1 MAVNKQSILLKSREL
16 FERFGYQKTTLT
28 DIAKSVGKVKTAIYY
43 YFSGKE
49 EIFAQL
55 VQVEA
60 EEFYLK
66 LRAVVEAEEDPQRK
80 LEMFVTARIHL
91 MQEISKRYHFLKEE
105 FLELLPIV
113 EKNRAVYYKLE
124 IELIQR
130 ILEEGQA
137 RSDFQVVAPQ
147 FSATM
152 LVNSLKGLE
161 IQMFVTDQIVVEGLD
176 LEAFRNFILYGCIQS
191 NPVIHQ
197 K

>member
-1 MAVNKQSILLKSREL
+1 MSNHKHDILSKSKEL

-55 VQVEA
+55 VELESA
-60 EEFYLK
+60 E
-66 LRAVVEAEEDPQRK
+66 
-80 LEMFVTARIHL
+80 
-91 MQEISKRYHFLKEE
+91 FLKK
-105 FLELLPIV
+105 LKTIV
-113 EKNRAVYYKLE
+113 EKEKTPLAKLEAYVETRISLMQKLSDRYSFLKQEFFELMPVVEEHRKTEYVLE
-124 IELIQR
+124 IEYIEN
-130 ILEEGQA
+130 ILYDGIEKG
-137 RSDFQVVAPQ
+137 DFRLDSPL

-161 IQMFVTDQIVVEGLD
+161 VQMFVTDQFTIKGLNIKD
-176 LEAFRNFILYGCIQS
+176 FKNFILFGVVQR
-191 NPVIHQ
+191 VQ

>member
-1 MAVNKQSILLKSREL
+1 MSENKEVILSKSKEL

-55 VQVEA
+55 VKVEA
-60 EEFYLK
+60 KEFYLK
-66 LRAVVEAEEDPQRK
+66 LESLVEKEADLQRK
-80 LEMFVTARIHL
+80 LELYVEARIHL
-91 MQEISKRYHFLKEE
+91 MQKISKRYHFLKEE

-113 EKNRAVYYKLE
+113 EENRKEYYLLE
-124 IELIQR
+124 IAMVRR
-130 ILEEGQA
+130 IMEEGLA
-137 RSDFQVVAPQ
+137 NEAFYLTSPE

-161 IQMFVTDQIVVEGLD
+161 IQMFVTDQIAVEGLD
-176 LEAFRNFILYGCIQS
+176 LEEFRNFILYGFIQS
-191 NPVIHQ
+191 

>member
-1 MAVNKQSILLKSREL
+1 MEENKGVIISKSKEL

-55 VQVEA
+55 VKVEA

-66 LRAVVEAEEDPQRK
+66 LKSAIQKEEVPLNQ
-80 LEMFVTARIHL
+80 LEIYIESRIKL
-91 MQEISKRYHFLKEE
+91 MQKISKRYNFLKQE
-105 FLELLPIV
+105 FFELMPIV
-113 EKNRAVYYKLE
+113 EKNREEFYQLE
-124 IELIQR
+124 IQMVSE
-130 ILEEGQA
+130 ILEKGLK
-137 RSDFQVVAPQ
+137 RKDFHLDSCL

-161 IQMFVTDQIVVEGLD
+161 VQMFVTDKILIENMN
-176 LEAFRNFILYGCIQS
+176 LENFKNFILFGVVQKNKS
-191 NPVIHQ
+191 N
-197 K
+197 

>member
-1 MAVNKQSILLKSREL
+1 MEENKGVIISKSKEL

-55 VQVEA
+55 VKVEA

-66 LRAVVEAEEDPQRK
+66 LKSAIQKEEVPLNQ
-80 LEMFVTARIHL
+80 LEIYIESRIKL
-91 MQEISKRYHFLKEE
+91 MQKISKRYNFLKQE
-105 FLELLPIV
+105 FFELMPIV
-113 EKNRAVYYKLE
+113 EKNREEFYQLE
-124 IELIQR
+124 IQMVAE
-130 ILEEGQA
+130 ILEKGLK
-137 RSDFQVVAPQ
+137 RKDFHLESCL

-161 IQMFVTDQIVVEGLD
+161 VQMFVTDKILIENMN
-176 LEAFRNFILYGCIQS
+176 LENFKNFILYG
-191 NPVIHQ
+191 VVQ
-197 K
+197 KNKTN